1 MTLLAHY
8 DSALHDAEIARI
20 RRILALRGLL
30 GEGFSQAQIAARFGL
45 TQPAVSYQVA
55 LARTEGVRPRN
66 LLEAGRDIVRQVAE
80 DRGFRKLGVFGSV
93 ARGEDG
99 PESDLDFVVEPPSG
113 ASLSDLAA
121 LQEAFTRI
129 LGREVDLV
137 TYGGLD
143 PEVDRDILQDVVLV

>member
-8 DSALHDAEIARI
+8 DTALHNAEIARI
-20 RRILALRGLL
+20 RRVLALRGILN
-30 GEGFSQAQIAARFGL
+30 EGYSQAEIAARFGL

-55 LARTEGVRPRN
+55 RGRTEGVRPCD
-66 LLEAGRDIVRQVAE
+66 LLEAGRDILRQVAE

-99 PESDLDFVVEPPSG
+99 PESDIDFVVEPPKG
-113 ASLSDLAA
+113 ASLIELVSLE
-121 LQEAFTRI
+121 EAFSRI
-129 LGREVDLV
+129 LGRGVDLV

-143 PEVDRDILQDVVLV
+143 PTLDRDILQDTVLV

>member
-55 LARTEGVRPRN
+55 RVRTEGVRPRD

-80 DRGFRKLGVFGSV
+80 DRGFRKLAVFGSV

-121 LQEAFTRI
+121 LREAFTRV

-143 PEVDRDILQDVVLV
+143 PELDRDILRDTVLV

>member
-1 MTLLAHY
+1 MNMLTYY
-8 DSALHDAEIARI
+8 DFALHDAEIARI
-20 RRILALRGLL
+20 RRTLALRGIL
-30 GEGFSQAQIAARFGL
+30 GEGYSQAQIATRFGI

-55 LARTEGVRPRN
+55 HKRTEGVRPRD
-66 LLEAGRDIVRQVAE
+66 LLEAGRDIVREVAE

-99 PESDLDFVVEPPSG
+99 PESDLDFVVEPPPG
-113 ASLSDLAA
+113 ANLFDLAA

-143 PEVDRDILQDVVLV
+143 PVLDRDILRDTELV

>member
-8 DSALHDAEIARI
+8 DTALHNAEIARI
-20 RRILALRGLL
+20 RRVLALRGILK
-30 GEGFSQAQIAARFGL
+30 EGYSQAETAARFGL

-55 LARTEGVRPRN
+55 HARTEGVKPRD
-66 LLEAGRDIVRQVAE
+66 LLEAGRDILRQVAE

-99 PESDLDFVVEPPSG
+99 PESDIDFVVEPPAG
-113 ASLSDLAA
+113 ASLFDLAA
-121 LQEAFTRI
+121 LREAFTQI

-143 PEVDRDILQDVVLV
+143 PTLDWDILQDTVLV

>member
-8 DSALHDAEIARI
+8 DTALHNAEIARI
-20 RRILALRGLL
+20 RRVLALRGILK
-30 GEGFSQAQIAARFGL
+30 EGYSQAETAARFGL

-55 LARTEGVRPRN
+55 HARTEGVKPRD
-66 LLEAGRDIVRQVAE
+66 LLEAGRDILRQVAE

-99 PESDLDFVVEPPSG
+99 PESDIDFVVEPPAG
-113 ASLSDLAA
+113 ASLFDLAA
-121 LQEAFTRI
+121 LREAFTQI

-143 PEVDRDILQDVVLV
+143 PEVDRDILRDTVLL

>member
-8 DSALHDAEIARI
+8 DTALHNAEIARI
-20 RRILALRGLL
+20 RRVLALRGILN
-30 GEGFSQAQIAARFGL
+30 EGYSQAEIAARFGL

-55 LARTEGVRPRN
+55 RERTEGVRPRD
-66 LLEAGRDIVRQVAE
+66 LLEAGCDILRQVAE

-93 ARGEDG
+93 ARGEDV
-99 PESDLDFVVEPPSG
+99 PESDIDFVVEPPEG
-113 ASLSDLAA
+113 ASLIELVA
-121 LQEAFTRI
+121 LEEAFARI

-143 PEVDRDILQDVVLV
+143 PEVDRDILQDTVLV

>member
-55 LARTEGVRPRN
+55 RVRTEGVRPRD

>member
-55 LARTEGVRPRN
+55 RVRTEGVRPRD

-80 DRGFRKLGVFGSV
+80 DRGFRKLSVFGSV

-143 PEVDRDILQDVVLV
+143 PEVDRDILQDAVLV

>member
-55 LARTEGVRPRN
+55 RVRTEGVRPRD

-99 PESDLDFVVEPPSG
+99 PESDLDFVVEPPSA